1 MLLVC
6 QIDTYAFFGESEKCS
21 VPVIPA
27 SAESTA
33 SVNKTDLFS
42 VTDAE
47 FQGNGIK

>member
-6 QIDTYAFFGESEKCS
+6 QIDTYALFDEPGKCS

-27 SAESTA
+27 SAESAA
-33 SVNKTDLFS
+33 SVNETDLFS

-47 FQGNGIK
+47 FQGSGIK